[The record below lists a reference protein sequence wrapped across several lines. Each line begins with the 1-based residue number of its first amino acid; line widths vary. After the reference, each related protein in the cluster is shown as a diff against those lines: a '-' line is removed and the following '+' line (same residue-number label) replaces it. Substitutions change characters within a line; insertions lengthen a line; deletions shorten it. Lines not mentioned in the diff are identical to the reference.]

1 MSSRK
6 AGSSST
12 HKQYAV
18 RELRSK
24 ASTIEDFKF
33 NTQLRARDS
42 ITAKKQVLFLPAS
55 KRECDLLR
63 QAWPAHTNTFDSA
76 FTLKLYADP
85 EPDTLPS
92 SPSSDQKT
100 KIPDTFYPELLVQ
113 YVKEFERGAVC
124 REEGFLL
131 YQALNIVQDA
141 LADVMD
147 EPKAKTKDALLSML
161 KNSQVTNAL
170 GYYRLFWHKTRC
182 CPLFALR
189 FICLFCDF
197 CAKVLSKAEYTA
209 KVYNEE
215 ARRGFGVDATL
226 RTKVRALKGPAHN
239 VTSLAIPLPLDP
251 STFEGQLL
259 ITVAQAGPAAQVLRH
274 PVTNAILL
282 PDPSGVADLPPASP
296 LLNAWED
303 EDFSMEGPASP
314 IDEPE
319 GLASPVL
326 ELAEDDDGET
336 EVSDDIAAEDVFKAP
351 KDKGKAKASI
361 EIPIRRSPRISI
373 PKATVAKVGPP
384 VTSRPIPKPIKR
396 ERGASPLVVDVEMQA
411 PAAKKAKTTKETS
424 PPQVADAATPKT
436 SKVSKASVAM
446 HDVATE
452 PEVPLDHNDLDTRTH
467 HTLFLT
473 NPNFQVKTAFAD
485 LVEQDSG
492 VKRRPEMQIL
502 RSSAWTVDDELKGLG
517 AFLTTRGV
525 SFSLQNLGRFGH
537 LISRR
542 LIHEDSESAVA
553 EPDLYPAMDCVSC
566 QVRGLTCTAGSRLG
580 GPCQGCTQSHRTCP
594 SALHLNLQSDL
605 LQELPKSVQSLPG
618 GYTSALDRFQAGL
631 ESYFRAQELAQEM
644 WNLSA
649 YNLSQLIHNLKASG
663 LDANVVLSAW
673 AKEHPDD
680 KLSYDDATLFATFFD
695 WNSSCNLSAYLEKP
709 EEVEKLQ
716 QFLKAHQLDLP
727 SVPSTSGEAA
737 SVPVEPPVAEQRKT
751 YSAMHASNWNVEATA
766 KPDEPDTPLPEE
778 QKP

>member
-170 GYYRLFWHKTRC
+170 GYYRLFWHKTRS

-239 VTSLAIPLPLDP
+239 VASLAIPLPLDP

-259 ITVAQAGPAAQVLRH
+259 ITIAQAGPAAQVLRH

-314 IDEPE
+314 VDEDE
-319 GLASPVL
+319 GLASPILDVGD
-326 ELAEDDDGET
+326 DDDGET
-336 EVSDDIAAEDVFKAP
+336 EVSEDIAAEDVFKAP
-351 KDKGKAKASI
+351 KGKGKAKASI
-361 EIPIRRSPRISI
+361 DTPIRRSPRVNI
-373 PKATVAKVGPP
+373 PKATSSKVGPP
-384 VTSRPIPKPIKR
+384 VTSRPVPKPIKR
-396 ERGASPLVVDVEMQA
+396 EREASSPIADMEMKE
-411 PAAKKAKTTKETS
+411 PVHKKPKTATVPVKATRESS
-424 PPQVADAATPKT
+424 PPQVADRAKPKTPKG
-436 SKVSKASVAM
+436 SKPAIEPHEAAV
-446 HDVATE
+446 E
-452 PEVPLDHNDLDTRTH
+452 PEAPLEHNDVDTSAH

-473 NPNFQVKTAFAD
+473 NPNFTVKTAFAD
-485 LVEQDSG
+485 LVAQD
-492 VKRRPEMQIL
+492 Q
-502 RSSAWTVDDELKGLG
+502 GLS
-517 AFLTTRGV
+517 AFLTAHGV
-525 SFSLQNLGRFGH
+525 SFSLDNLGRFGH

-542 LIHEDSESAVA
+542 LVHDDSDIAVED
-553 EPDLYPAMDCVSC
+553 PDLAPSLDCVSC

-580 GPCQGCTQSHRTCP
+580 GPCQGCSQSHRTCP
-594 SALHLNLQSDL
+594 SALHLELQADL

-618 GYTSALDRFQAGL
+618 SYALALDRFQTGL
-631 ESYFRAQELAQEM
+631 DRYFRAQELAQEM
-644 WNLSA
+644 SNLAA
-649 YNLSQLIHNLKASG
+649 YNLAQLVHDLKASG
-663 LDANVVLSAW
+663 PDANVVLTAW

-680 KLSYDDATLFATFFD
+680 KLGYDDVTLLATFFN
-695 WNSSCNLSAYLEKP
+695 WNSSCNLSAYLETP
-709 EEVEKLQ
+709 EEIERFQ
-716 QFLKAHQLDLP
+716 QFLKDHKLDLP
-727 SVPSTSGEAA
+727 SVPSTSGEAT
-737 SVPVEPPVAEQRKT
+737 SDPGESPVEEPKKT
-751 YSAMHASNWNVEATA
+751 YSAMHASNWNVEAAA
-766 KPDEPDTPLPEE
+766 KPDEPATPITEE